1 MSNFVQDVKEF
12 NRIAGTEE
20 VFDKR
25 KAALYTG
32 LIFEEL
38 SEMIDSINSD
48 HSAAW
53 LDVSSYLNNIGDA
66 FKRGDYDYKFDTVD
80 RVDYLDAAVDISV
93 VSLGAGIAIGA
104 DIEGA
109 CNAVS
114 ENNLSKF
121 PLVDGVRTV
130 LRDENGKVKKPEGF
144 KPVELAQYVK

>member
-20 VFDKR
+20 VFDVR
-25 KAALYTG
+25 KSALYTG

-38 SEMIDSINSD
+38 SEMIESLNCKE
-48 HSAAW
+48 AAW
-53 LDVSSYLNNIGDA
+53 LDLVVYLSEIGDKFKQGAYDQA
-66 FKRGDYDYKFDTVD
+66 FHNVN
-80 RVDYLDAAVDISV
+80 RVEYLDAAVDIAV
-93 VSLGAGIAIGA
+93 VSLGAGIAIGG

-121 PLVDGVRTV
+121 PIVDGVRTV
-130 LRDENGKVKKPEGF
+130 LRDENGKIKKPEGF
-144 KPVELAQYVK
+144 KSVELSSYVK